1 MCRNYHCF
9 TQGMAKSVNCADP
22 VDDANSIGNL
32 NAALLTQSKLG
43 WRYLHDSYT
52 SLVRK
57 YNSKHAK
64 ATNIRRASYSDML
77 SQRFA
82 LGEVCITTSY

>member
-1 MCRNYHCF
+1 M
-9 TQGMAKSVNCADP
+9 SVNCADP

-32 NAALLTQSKLG
+32 NAALLTQSKLVA
-43 WRYLHDSYT
+43 RYLHESRT

-57 YNSKHAK
+57 CNAKRAK
-64 ATNIRRASYSDML
+64 ATNNRRASYSDML

-82 LGEVCITTSY
+82 LGEVCTTTGY